1 MREPGAWITLA
12 SVVEMSRC
20 KTRDLPRLAFALLAT
35 LASLLLSCAPAPANS
50 TPEGAVR
57 DFVERLEAFA
67 GSDSDA
73 RVLYDRLSERAKA
86 NLRARAG
93 RYGAASGKK
102 IEPWAMLVPAR
113 SRPRFSTHSFR
124 AQIVGKYA
132 LVDVL
137 GVHPGEKAQIPCAY
151 EEGAWRVDLVL
162 PGLSPQRVRP
172 GTEQ

>member
-1 MREPGAWITLA
+1 MHWSTLIVLSCA
-12 SVVEMSRC
+12 
-20 KTRDLPRLAFALLAT
+20 
-35 LASLLLSCAPAPANS
+35 LLSCAPAPANA

-57 DFVERLEAFA
+57 DFVGRLEAFA
-67 GSDSDA
+67 GSDVDA
-73 RVLYDRLSERAKA
+73 RALYERLSERAKA

-124 AQIVGKYA
+124 AQIVGQYA

-137 GVHPGEKAQIPCAY
+137 GVHPGQKAQIPCVF

-162 PGLSPQRVRP
+162 PGLSPLPVRP